1 MYLIMMLAMLTFN
14 TLLECVSLAAWQ
26 TDTGGNVVDDGAGSS
41 CATRARTRVYT
52 PRSRAGLALAAVR
65 VEDALWPAAVAG
77 VTQQARGT
85 GAAADPGLGGGS
97 GSRPTWTRVTDIVL
111 S

>member
-1 MYLIMMLAMLTFN
+1 MLTFY
-14 TLLECVSLAAWQ
+14 TLLESIALVAWL
-26 TDTGGNVVDDGAGSS
+26 TDTGGDVVDDRAVCPPAASARAGID
-41 CATRARTRVYT
+41 TG
-52 PRSRAGLALAAVR
+52 PSRAGLGLAAVR
-65 VEDALWPAAVAG
+65 VEDALWPAAVLRVA
-77 VTQQARGT
+77 QEARGT